1 MSNPY
6 IRIAIWRENEK
17 STTFQAKMQ
26 NSDSDADNGDNVDDE
41 VKDKEKSLA
50 MLTKK
55 FQKLMWGKFW
65 NNSKKKKSSSKPQRR
80 VNPLP
85 ILIYLR
91 LIKI

>member
-1 MSNPY
+1 MK
-6 IRIAIWRENEK
+6 IKNEK

-65 NNSKKKKSSSKPQRR
+65 NNSKKKSSSKPQRR

-85 ILIYLR
+85 VLIYLR

>member
-1 MSNPY
+1 MK
-6 IRIAIWRENEK
+6 RKNEK

-26 NSDSDADNGDNVDDE
+26 NSDSDVGNGDNVDDE
-41 VKDKEKSLA
+41 VKDKETSLA

-65 NNSKKKKSSSKPQRR
+65 NNSIKKKSSSKPQCR